1 MLILVIQGSIWINFS
16 IPAFTGT
23 GLFFMSYLVVSS
35 IQMGANIDY
44 AIVIAT
50 RYQELK
56 DKMDH
61 RQAIIETLNFA
72 FPTVL
77 TSGSI
82 MTVAGILIGQM
93 TSEAAIV
100 GIGQSIGRGTLISMF
115 LVMFVLPQIL
125 LLGGGIADK
134 TSFAVPKVMKQ
145 KEKSG
150 RVFVDGFVS
159 GEVSGTVS
167 GVMRA
172 SVDGD
177 VRLKLISGSID
188 EEGGIDE

>member
-1 MLILVIQGSIWINFS
+1 M
-16 IPAFTGT
+16 
-23 GLFFMSYLVVSS
+23 
-35 IQMGANIDY
+35 
-44 AIVIAT
+44 
-50 RYQELK
+50 
-56 DKMDH
+56 
-61 RQAIIETLNFA
+61 
-72 FPTVL
+72 L

-125 LLGGGIADK
+125 LLGGGITDK